1 MRKYL
6 VLLATAMIFTS
17 CGEYQRVLKSN
28 DANYRLDYAKR
39 AFEAKNTLRH
49 QLRLKTS
56 SLSSKVLKRL
66 KTLSTFLPSQTMRTK
81 TTRLQGNTSR
91 HITAVSRKVNIQN

>member
-39 AFEAKNTLRH
+39 AFEAKNILGDSA
-49 QLRLKTS
+49 LLE
-56 SLSSKVLKRL
+56 
-66 KTLSTFLPSQTMRTK
+66 
-81 TTRLQGNTSR
+81 
-91 HITAVSRKVNIQN
+91 

>member
-39 AFEAKNTLRH
+39 AFEAKKYTQAKEVYLPDGILWNLWSMNA
-49 QLRLKTS
+49 TS
-56 SLSSKVLKRL
+56 AVWSA
-66 KTLSTFLPSQTMRTK
+66 MR
-81 TTRLQGNTSR
+81 G
-91 HITAVSRKVNIQN
+91 